1 MTAPLV
7 IDVAEKRRGLM
18 NSTKKPF
25 LVIATV
31 LFTVMTISVN
41 PAGTQAESAK
51 PMALRGVM
59 DKLGRDMQAIT
70 GAISKEE
77 WAVVAELAPKI
88 ANHAEPPVAEKMRI
102 LAWLGTDAGKF
113 RSHDGQTHES
123 ATVMGDAA
131 KSGDG
136 LAVISAFSKVQ
147 QSCLICHQ
155 SFRKSFLE
163 HFYENR

>member
-1 MTAPLV
+1 
-7 IDVAEKRRGLM
+7 M

-41 PAGTQAESAK
+41 PAGAQAESAK

-102 LAWLGTDAGKF
+102 LNIPYRNYRFLSTSITTFPCAWPSCMYF
-113 RSHDGQTHES
+113 S
-123 ATVMGDAA
+123 A
-131 KSGDG
+131 S
-136 LAVISAFSKVQ
+136 LAFS
-147 QSCLICHQ
+147 SG
-155 SFRKSFLE
+155 
-163 HFYENR
+163 

>member
-1 MTAPLV
+1 
-7 IDVAEKRRGLM
+7 M

-41 PAGTQAESAK
+41 PAGAQAESAK

-88 ANHAEPPVAEKMRI
+88 ANHAEPPVAEKCAF
-102 LAWLGTDAGKF
+102 LLGSEPMLGSFA
-113 RSHDGQTHES
+113 
-123 ATVMGDAA
+123 ATMGRRTNLLQLWATQPSVVM
-131 KSGDG
+131 
-136 LAVISAFSKVQ
+136 V
-147 QSCLICHQ
+147 
-155 SFRKSFLE
+155 
-163 HFYENR
+163 

>member
-1 MTAPLV
+1 
-7 IDVAEKRRGLM
+7 M

-41 PAGTQAESAK
+41 PAGAQAESAK

-88 ANHAEPPVAEKMRI
+88 ANHDQPPMLEKVKI
-102 LAWLGTDAGKF
+102 LAWLNVDAPKF
-113 RSHDGQTHES
+113 RGLDGQVEE
-123 ATVMGDAA
+123 AANAMGEAA
-131 KSGDG
+131 QKGDG
-136 LAVISAFSKVQ
+136 EAVIADFAKVQ
-147 QSCLICHQ
+147 QSCLACHAGYRQ
-155 SFRKSFLE
+155 KFMD
-163 HFYENR
+163 HFYGK